1 MNETLTTVRGTVI
14 TNPSTRRVGEQTV
27 VRFRMASNSRYQDRE
42 TGEWRTGGTLYLS
55 VACWGRLAQRAGG
68 LVAKGDGLLVQGRL
82 QTNEYEVDG
91 VRRSDLEMRAAAM
104 GPDLSR
110 MDVTFRRREGEGSA
124 AGEDDSAV
132 GVGDTEDGMDGDDTA
147 GPGEDGHRAVAT
159 PVLAGSAVGADPEP
173 PF

>member
-55 VACWGRLAQRAGG
+55 VACWGRLAERVGG

-110 MDVTFRRREGEGSA
+110 MDVTFRRREEEGAATGADGSGTGDGDTAEGSD
-124 AGEDDSAV
+124 G
-132 GVGDTEDGMDGDDTA
+132 GDTDLPVEDRLRTGA
-147 GPGEDGHRAVAT
+147 R